1 MLMKGWTE
9 MKEKF
14 WDQEMKPEMV
24 EAAEEAMKGMG
35 QDVETDI
42 EKAKVIIKAMCNGKV
57 TKEALNQITDRLN
70 GEVRRFARRNDE
82 IAQSMKEIFLRSG
95 ATELQ
100 LKWGNYRNMRVGFFD
115 RRRLRMMKEEL
126 DGNMNAM
133 LPRVIMIEAAEQM
146 KWRCECV

>member
-1 MLMKGWTE
+1 

-14 WDQEMKPEMV
+14 WNQEMKPEMV

-42 EKAKVIIKAMCNGKV
+42 EKAKVIIKALCNGKV
-57 TKEALNQITDRLN
+57 TKEALYQITDRLN
-70 GEVRRFARRNDE
+70 VEVRRFARRNDE

-100 LKWGNYRNMRVGFFD
+100 LKWGEFQEYEGGI
-115 RRRLRMMKEEL
+115 L
-126 DGNMNAM
+126 
-133 LPRVIMIEAAEQM
+133 
-146 KWRCECV
+146 